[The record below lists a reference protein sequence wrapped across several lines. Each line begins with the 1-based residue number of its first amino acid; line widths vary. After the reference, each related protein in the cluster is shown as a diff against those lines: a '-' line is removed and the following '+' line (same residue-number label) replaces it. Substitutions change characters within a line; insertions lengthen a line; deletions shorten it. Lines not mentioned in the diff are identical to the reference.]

1 MIDADDALG
10 YVINAVAR
18 KFSQLFNIRFKA
30 YGITSEQWSILSKLV
45 DYHGISQRELSTIT
59 EKDPNN
65 ITKLLDQLEKKGWV
79 KRADHPTDRRSYVLL
94 VTEQGDQLARQ
105 LKPLDQQLFVEL
117 TTSLTRDEVE
127 VFKKILYQVNQGLSD
142 KITKG

>member
-18 KFSQLFNIRFKA
+18 KFSQLFNMRFKA

-94 VTEQGDQLARQ
+94 VTELGDQLARQ

-117 TTSLTRDEVE
+117 TTSLTNDEVE
-127 VFKKILYQVNQGLSD
+127 VFKKILYQINQGLSD
-142 KITKG
+142 KIAKG